1 MKSEAAVY
9 MAAVLE
15 YLVAEVAIFSISC
28 RQSAVGL
35 SHLLLTFAAD
45 GDGWELHCCCKAK
58 DHQAT
63 SHQGV
68 RDMGSNEQNF
78 KKYFPCKI
86 WPNIF
91 AFS

>member
-1 MKSEAAVY
+1 M
-9 MAAVLE
+9 
-15 YLVAEVAIFSISC
+15 
-28 RQSAVGL
+28 SAVGL

-78 KKYFPCKI
+78 KKVLPLYNLAEHLCFQLAADEDYEFQELLEDVKVKQQHS
-86 WPNIF
+86 F
-91 AFS
+91 QE